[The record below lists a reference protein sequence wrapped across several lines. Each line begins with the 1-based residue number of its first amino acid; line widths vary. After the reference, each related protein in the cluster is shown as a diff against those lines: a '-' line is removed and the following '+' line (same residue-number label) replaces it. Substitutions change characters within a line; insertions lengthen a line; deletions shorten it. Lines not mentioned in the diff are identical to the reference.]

1 MADLTN
7 ITIPAA
13 YNDVIAKIRDT
24 GYFSDQIT
32 ICKFA
37 FAYAIK
43 NHFGEFNPSDIDK
56 QNSGGDGGLNYNV
69 GSFDGEDKFLFNF
82 VSSAYPDCD
91 SPYKWLR
98 GIVIY
103 GLMKLKEKLKNINS
117 VSYEDIISV

>member
-13 YNDVIAKIRDT
+13 YNDVIAKILDT

-69 GSFDGEDKFLFNF
+69 GSFDGGDKFLFNF
-82 VSSAYPDCD
+82 VSFLLCLPKLLLKTIQSCIT
-91 SPYKWLR
+91 L
-98 GIVIY
+98 
-103 GLMKLKEKLKNINS
+103 LMAHSSTNET
-117 VSYEDIISV
+117 